1 MVELRP
7 YQREAIKAIRSE
19 WEREDEQR
27 KKTLLVLPTG
37 CGKTIVFSE
46 ITRQMVEKGERVLQL
61 AHRNELLQQA
71 QDKLKKATGIN
82 SALEKAKQTAI
93 GSSLP
98 VTVGSV
104 QTLSRL
110 SRLEK
115 FPPDYYQTIVVDE
128 AHHCL
133 SESYQ
138 RVLNHFPDAK
148 VLGVTA
154 TPDRGDRRGL
164 GEYFESIAYD
174 YSMRDAV
181 KDGWL
186 VPIRAKV
193 IGLELDISDVGI
205 SAGDFKE
212 AELGHALDPYLE
224 QIAEKLIENT
234 KGRKTVIFCPLI
246 ETSRKLL
253 RYLQKHGGKAEEVNG
268 KSKNREEILADF
280 NKGKFDF
287 LCNAMLLTEGWD
299 CPSVDC
305 VVVLR
310 PTKIRSLYQQM
321 IGRGTR
327 LHPGKKDLLILDFL
341 WLTKRHNLC
350 KPSSLIASSEEMAE
364 KINAAMYDGE
374 EIDLIG
380 KEEELEKSA
389 AEEREAKLAGELR
402 ERLGATTYE
411 FDPLEI
417 VDFEPVMKWEAD
429 PVTEKQAA
437 LLEKYGVDVSA
448 VSCKGAAKILLD
460 NLVGHPTEKM
470 VSVLQRKGFQH
481 VGKWTFDEASVVIAQ
496 LRGVG
501 WQTWRLRYNPAE
513 VVPPSLRGE
522 KNAG

>member
-1 MVELRP
+1 MSLTLRP
-7 YQREAIKAIRSE
+7 YQIEAVKAIKRE
-19 WEREDEQR
+19 WEGEEKR
-27 KKTLLVLPTG
+27 KRTLLCLPTG

-46 ITRQMVEKGERVLQL
+46 VTRQMVSAGERVLQL
-61 AHRNELLQQA
+61 AHRNELLTQA
-71 QDKLKKATGIN
+71 QNKLRSATGIESAIEKAES
-82 SALEKAKQTAI
+82 SAL
-93 GSSLP
+93 GSFLP

-104 QTLSRL
+104 QTLARQPRL
-110 SRLEK
+110 DK
-115 FPPDYYQTIVVDE
+115 FPADYYQTIIVDE

-133 SESYQ
+133 SNSYQ
-138 RVLNHFPDAK
+138 RVLSHFPDAK

-154 TPDRGDRRGL
+154 TPDRGDKRGL

-186 VPIRAKV
+186 VPIRARV
-193 IGLELDISDVGI
+193 IGLQLDISGVGI

-224 QIAEKLIENT
+224 QIAEKLVEST
-234 KGRKTVIFCPLI
+234 EGRKTVIFCPLI
-246 ETSRKLL
+246 ETSKKLC
-253 RYLQKHGGKAEEVNG
+253 RYLIKHGASAVEVNG
-268 KSKNREEILADF
+268 NSHDREEILADF
-280 NKGKFDF
+280 DEGKYRF

-327 LHPGKKDLLILDFL
+327 LFPGKRDLLILDFL

-350 KPSSLIASSEEMAE
+350 KPSSLTAKSSEMA
-364 KINAAMYDGE
+364 AALDEAMLENE

-380 KEEELEKSA
+380 EEEEIESKA

-411 FDPLEI
+411 FDPLRI
-417 VDFEPVMKWEAD
+417 VDFEPLMPWESE

-437 LLEKYGVDVSA
+437 LLEKYGVDVSV
-448 VSCKGAAKILLD
+448 VSCKGAAKLLID
-460 NLVGHPTEKM
+460 DLMGHPTVKM
-470 VSVLQRKGFQH
+470 VKALRSRGFRD
-481 VGKWTFDEASVVIAQ
+481 VGKWTFDEASKVIDQ
-496 LRGVG
+496 LSRLN
-501 WQTWRLRYNPAE
+501 WQTWRLTYDPAT
-513 VVPPSLRGE
+513 VIPPSLRGA